1 MRGLAPF
8 LKDAWRLARPY
19 FESEERWTA
28 RLLLFSIIV
37 LNLMMVGMNVVLNF
51 WNGAFYDSLQNKDWG
66 AFFGL
71 LFLYRRTPSGIM
83 PGFCLIAALY
93 ILVAVYSTYLT
104 QWLQIRWRRWL
115 TQRYLNEWLADR
127 AYYRISV
134 TTRPGE
140 GPDNPDQRIA
150 DDLNSF
156 AGSSLSLSLDL
167 LSNVVTLGSFIGIL
181 WSLSGPLRLFGFF
194 IPGYMVWVAL
204 VYAVLGTWVTHLVGR
219 PLVWLNFRQQHVEAD
234 FRFSLARMRENVEG
248 VALYGGEAEERQGFL
263 HMFGFVVDNWY
274 RIMDRTK
281 LLNALTTG
289 YSQIAVV
296 FPVVVAAPRYFSG
309 QIPLGGL
316 TRTASAFGQV
326 QGSLSWFVGAYAQ
339 LAAWRATV
347 ERLTSFHR
355 AIETARAA
363 AASTALAAGP
373 GPGESLRLEDL
384 TLRLPDGQTLME
396 GVNLTITAHHS
407 VVITGRTGSGK
418 STLFRALAGIWPF
431 GAGRVDWPAGSRA
444 LFLPQRPYLPLGAL
458 RKAVAYPEE
467 SGRFD
472 DATIRAALTEAGLA
486 NLIPR
491 LDEEASW
498 SQLLSGGEQQ
508 RLALA
513 RALLLRPDWLFLDE
527 ATASLDPESEAA
539 LYRTL
544 REKLPTTTI
553 ISIAHSMNV
562 VALHERRLELVRD
575 AGGGRIVEPAEVI
588 A

>member
-19 FESEERWTA
+19 FQSEERWTA

-37 LNLMMVGMNVVLNF
+37 LNLMLVGMNVVLNF

-71 LFLYRRTPSGIM
+71 LFLYRRTSSGIM

-134 TTRPGE
+134 TAKPGE

-156 AGSSLSLSLDL
+156 AGNSLSLSLDL
-167 LSNVVTLGSFIGIL
+167 LSNIVTLGSFIGIL
-181 WSLSGPLRLFGFF
+181 WSLSGPLHLFGFS

-204 VYAVLGTWVTHLVGR
+204 IYAILGTWVTHLVGR

-263 HMFGFVVDNWY
+263 HVFSFVVDNWF

-326 QGSLSWFVGAYAQ
+326 QGALSWFVGAYAQ

-355 AIETARAA
+355 AIEAARAA

-373 GPGESLRLEDL
+373 GPGESLRLENL
-384 TLRLPDGQTLME
+384 TLKLPDGQTLME
-396 GVNLTITAHHS
+396 GVNVTITAHHS

-431 GAGRVDWPAGSRA
+431 GAGRVEWPAGSRA

-467 SGRFD
+467 AGRFD
-472 DATIRAALTEAGLA
+472 DATIRAALAEAGLA

-498 SQLLSGGEQQ
+498 AQLLSGGEQQ

-575 AGGGRIVEPAEVI
+575 AGGGRIVEPAEAI